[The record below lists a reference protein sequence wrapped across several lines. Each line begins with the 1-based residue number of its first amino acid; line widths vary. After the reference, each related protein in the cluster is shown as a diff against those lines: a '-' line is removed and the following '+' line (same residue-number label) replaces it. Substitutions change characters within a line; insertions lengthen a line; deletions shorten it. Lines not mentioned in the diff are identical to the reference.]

1 VKIVALTAAMLW
13 MLTGAAY
20 SAPKAAMPTAITS
33 SAPTIYAAVSI
44 SRQKMDVLV
53 TGDDGSQEIYNW
65 TVSTGRKG
73 FTTPTG
79 SYKPTWLS
87 KDHRSKT
94 YDDAPMPFAVFFH
107 DGYAVHATTDTKR
120 LGQPASL
127 GCVRL
132 SKENAAAFFA
142 LVAKHGKANTEIL
155 IVR

>member
-120 LGQPASL
+120 LGQPASH